1 MWSSFTRIQISYV
14 MVDIIFSDPSRP
26 ASRQAGRQAGRR
38 VEESQCAGAQVYKSR
53 AEWNGAGDPC
63 RRQKTLD

>member
-1 MWSSFTRIQISYV
+1 MWSSFIRIQISYV

-26 ASRQAGRQAGRR
+26 ASRQAGRR
-38 VEESQCAGAQVYKSR
+38 VEESQRAGAQVYKSR